1 VTAPRT
7 ASRSRTAAVR
17 PRRNTRLDWRILRW
31 QARLDAG
38 WADRVLPWLLAGGL
52 FVVFAS
58 VALARMQRLDGGQD
72 LARAVQAA
80 WQLAD
85 ASSPLTTVGTDINY
99 FAFGTPLA
107 FIPLAV
113 VTRFLPVAVTLLLA
127 QAASLALGLVPV
139 WHIGRKVA
147 NLRVGAAA
155 ALVLV
160 YALHPAIADL
170 DLGDFHPTTMAL
182 TPLLLAAYTMER
194 RRWLQFA
201 AFAALAMAWNAELGI
216 VVAGLGVVLFMEGE
230 RRVGTLALVAGLGWT
245 VGALLLVQGPLGG
258 GLVGEQAFADY
269 GDSALG
275 VLIEVLRNPFRPL
288 GDLLAEEN
296 VRVVVWILA
305 PLLFVPLLAFRK
317 LAPALPLQ
325 ALYFIG
331 DVPVTG
337 PSGGG
342 RTVPLVAFA
351 FVAAPFGLARLGR
364 RSIERVNVDRRFLL
378 LLASAAVAA
387 LLASSTI
394 GPYGDAWASDREGE
408 AELRVALAA
417 VPDRAR
423 VRAPEALVS
432 SLGERHRIEVL
443 QPGDSDPESLL
454 DGVDALV
461 LDESTLVDLD
471 EHDRFLLRRR
481 IEDLGFVLVER
492 AGPVD
497 VFVER

>member
-1 VTAPRT
+1 VTAPRA
-7 ASRSRTAAVR
+7 ASRPRTTTVR

-52 FVVFAS
+52 FVVYGS
-58 VALARMQRLDGGQD
+58 VALARMQRLDGGED

-85 ASSPLTTVGTDINY
+85 ASSPITTVGTDINY

-113 VTRFLPVAVTLLLA
+113 VTRFLPVAGTLLVA

-155 ALVLV
+155 ALVFV
-160 YALHPAIADL
+160 YALHPALADL
-170 DLGDFHPTTMAL
+170 DLGDFHPTTMAA
-182 TPLLLAAYTMER
+182 TPLLLAAYSLER
-194 RRWLQFA
+194 RRWIRFA
-201 AFAALAMAWNAELGI
+201 VFASMAMAWNAELGI
-216 VVAGLGVVLFMEGE
+216 VVAGFGVVLFVEGE
-230 RRVGTLALVAGLGWT
+230 RRVGSLAVVGGLGWT
-245 VGALLLVQGPLGG
+245 VAALALVQFPLGG
-258 GLVGEQAFADY
+258 GLVGEQAFAGY

-275 VLIEVLRNPFRPL
+275 VLIEVLRNPFRPM

-296 VRVVVWILA
+296 VQVVVWILA

-337 PSGGG
+337 ATGGG
-342 RTVPLVAFA
+342 RTVPLLTFA
-351 FVAAPFGLARLGR
+351 FIAAPFGLARLGR
-364 RSIERVNVDRRFLL
+364 RSIERVNVDRRLL
-378 LLASAAVAA
+378 LLLTTAAVAA
-387 LLASSTI
+387 LLASSAI
-394 GPYGDAWASDREGE
+394 GPYGDAWATDREGE

-417 VPDRAR
+417 VPGRAR
-423 VRAPEALVS
+423 VRAPEALAS
-432 SLGERHRIEVL
+432 SLGARHRIEVL
-443 QPGDSDPESLL
+443 RPGEADPEALL
-454 DGVDALV
+454 EGVDALV
-461 LDESTLVDLD
+461 LDESTLVELD
-471 EHDRFLLRRR
+471 DHQRFLLRRR
-481 IEDLGFVLVER
+481 IEDMGFVLVER
-492 AGPVD
+492 AGPID
-497 VFVER
+497 VFVEG

>member
-7 ASRSRTAAVR
+7 ANRPRTTAVR

-52 FVVFAS
+52 FVVFGS

-113 VTRFLPVAVTLLLA
+113 LTRFLPVAGTLLVA
-127 QAASLALGLVPV
+127 QAASLALGIVPV

-147 NLRVGAAA
+147 NLRIGAAA

-182 TPLLLAAYTMER
+182 TPLLLAAYSMER
-194 RRWLQFA
+194 RRWFRFAVFA
-201 AFAALAMAWNAELGI
+201 AMALLWNAELGLVI
-216 VVAGLGVVLFMEGE
+216 AGLGVALFVEGE
-230 RRVGTLALVAGLGWT
+230 RRVGALSFVGGLGWM
-245 VGALLLVQGPLGG
+245 VAALVLVEGPLGG

-296 VRVVVWILA
+296 VQVVVWVLA
-305 PLLFVPLLAFRK
+305 PLLFVPLVSFRK

-331 DVPVTG
+331 DAQLTG

-351 FVAAPFGLARLGR
+351 FIAAPFGLARLGR
-364 RSIERVNVDRRFLL
+364 RSIERVNVDRRFLM
-378 LLASAAVAA
+378 LLATAAVAS
-387 LLASSTI
+387 LLASSAI
-394 GPYGDAWASDREGE
+394 GPYGDAWASDRDGE
-408 AELRVALAA
+408 ADLRVALAA
-417 VPDRAR
+417 VPGRAR
-423 VRAPEALVS
+423 VRAPEALAS

-443 QPGDSDPESLL
+443 EPGESDPEVLL
-454 DGVDALV
+454 AGVDALV
-461 LDESTLVDLD
+461 LDESTLVELD
-471 EHDRFLLRRR
+471 EHQRFLLRRR

-492 AGPVD
+492 AGSLD
-497 VFVER
+497 VFVED